1 MWSNMDSTV
10 SPSWMIEPFTPSLKE
25 SPDTLEMEKKQQP
38 QKNPKN
44 NPKPKGYHIII
55 MDVH

>member
-1 MWSNMDSTV
+1 
-10 SPSWMIEPFTPSLKE
+10 MIEPFTPLLKE
-25 SPDTLEMEKKQQP
+25 SPDTLEMTNKK
-38 QKNPKN
+38 KT

>member
-1 MWSNMDSTV
+1 
-10 SPSWMIEPFTPSLKE
+10 MIEPFTPSLKE
-25 SPDTLEMEKKQQP
+25 SPDTLEMEKKKNNP
-38 QKNPKN
+38 KKTQKTKN

>member
-1 MWSNMDSTV
+1 
-10 SPSWMIEPFTPSLKE
+10 MIEPFTPSLKE
-25 SPDTLEMEKKQQP
+25 SPDTLEMEKKNP
-38 QKNPKN
+38 PKNPKN

>member
-1 MWSNMDSTV
+1 
-10 SPSWMIEPFTPSLKE
+10 MIEPFTPSLKE
-25 SPDTLEMEKKQQP
+25 SPDTLEMEKKKNP
-38 QKNPKN
+38 QNPKN

>member
-1 MWSNMDSTV
+1 
-10 SPSWMIEPFTPSLKE
+10 MIEPFTPSLKE
-25 SPDTLEMEKKQQP
+25 SPDTLEMEKK
-38 QKNPKN
+38 KNPKN

>member
-1 MWSNMDSTV
+1 
-10 SPSWMIEPFTPSLKE
+10 MIEPFTPSLKE
-25 SPDTLEMEKKQQP
+25 SPDTLEMKKKKKTNP
-38 QKNPKN
+38 KNPKN